1 MKKIFFLTIIAIVA
15 FIQVNAQSDFYSYTV
30 KTLEGDDFPLAQLK
44 GKKVLIVNTASK
56 CGFTP
61 QYEQLETI
69 FKQYG
74 GDDFVVIGFPANN
87 FMHQEPG
94 TAEEIREFCSQNY
107 GVTFPMMAK
116 ISVKGDDMAP
126 IYQWLTQ
133 KSKNGVEDSKVR
145 WNFQK
150 YLINEKG
157 KLEKVFYPKVK
168 PDSDEIISWITA
180 K

>member
-1 MKKIFFLTIIAIVA
+1 MKKLLILSVLLLA
-15 FIQVNAQSDFYSYTV
+15 FINIHAQSDFYSYTV
-30 KTLEGDDFPLAQLK
+30 KTLEGEDFSFEQLK

-61 QYEQLETI
+61 QYEQLEEI
-69 FKQYG
+69 YKAYG
-74 GDDFVVIGFPANN
+74 GDDFVIVGFPANN
-87 FMHQEPG
+87 FMRQEPG
-94 TAEEIREFCSQNY
+94 TAEEIREFCTQNY

-133 KSKNGVEDSKVR
+133 KEKNSVEDSNVK

-157 KLEKVFYPKVK
+157 ELVKVLYSKVK
-168 PDSDEIISWITA
+168 PNSDEIVSWITGN
-180 K
+180 